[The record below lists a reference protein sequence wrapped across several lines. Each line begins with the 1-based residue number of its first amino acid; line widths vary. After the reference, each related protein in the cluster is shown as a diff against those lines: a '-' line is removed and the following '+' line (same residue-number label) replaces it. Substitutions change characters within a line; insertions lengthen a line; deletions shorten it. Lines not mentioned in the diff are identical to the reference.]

1 MGARTSISLANMSH
15 NNVAGPQLFNAL
27 FGETLVDQPLIAT
40 GCAYALV
47 IDRDPRVLLSPVLE
61 GKQSVIG
68 QRGRLGRISGKN
80 AKDTT
85 LFPNVVFPGNDLFM
99 LLRVP

>member
-1 MGARTSISLANMSH
+1 MSH

-40 GCAYALV
+40 GCAY
-47 IDRDPRVLLSPVLE
+47 
-61 GKQSVIG
+61 
-68 QRGRLGRISGKN
+68 GRLGRISGKN